1 MRKKIAAD
9 LVPRRFQTSWNY
21 SILEVSPEV
30 SQIYSLK
37 HDYMNPDIRYYPRDY
52 VTPTHASNTHSS
64 STLGL
69 LEQARLDSGAQF
81 AIFRQPSHQGAS
93 VQAKAQ
99 GL

>member
-1 MRKKIAAD
+1 MER
-9 LVPRRFQTSWNY
+9 
-21 SILEVSPEV
+21 EV
-30 SQIYSLK
+30 SQIYSFNMINMDL
-37 HDYMNPDIRYYPRDY
+37 DITYHVLDY
-52 VTPTHASNTHSS
+52 VITIHASNTHSS

-81 AIFRQPSHQGAS
+81 AIFRQPSRQGAS